1 MVALVAGEVESV
13 ASVVSRVM
21 DHVGMRETDPD
32 DQECSD
38 QQPKHGSDHRLG
50 TRDLDLLDVLILH

>member
-1 MVALVAGEVESV
+1 MARVMR
-13 ASVVSRVM
+13 RVM
-21 DHVGMRETDPD
+21 DRIGMRETDPD

-38 QQPKHGSDHRLG
+38 QQPKHGGDHRLG